1 MEDTTS
7 RRCTHR
13 WVLGEPTM
21 STVSGVC
28 RYCGAHRTY
37 PSVLEL
43 HQATPDY
50 AELDRKTVVRSLET
64 TTMVEAA

>member
-1 MEDTTS
+1 MENTTN
-7 RRCTHR
+7 RHCTHR

-37 PSVLEL
+37 PSLLEL
-43 HQATPDY
+43 HQSAPDY
-50 AELDRKTVVRSLET
+50 AELDRKTIVRSLEAT
-64 TTMVEAA
+64 AVFEAA

>member
-13 WVLGEPTM
+13 WILGEPTLN
-21 STVSGVC
+21 SVSGVC
-28 RYCGAHRTY
+28 RNCGAHRTY

-43 HQATPDY
+43 RQTTPDY
-50 AELDRKTVVRSLET
+50 AELDRKTVVRSLEVT
-64 TTMVEAA
+64 TLSEAA

>member
-64 TTMVEAA
+64 TAMVEAA

>member
-28 RYCGAHRTY
+28 RNCGAHRTY

-43 HQATPDY
+43 HQPTPDY
-50 AELDRKTVVRSLET
+50 AELDRKTVVRPLET
-64 TTMVEAA
+64 TAMVEAA

>member
-43 HQATPDY
+43 RQATPDY
-50 AELDRKTVVRSLET
+50 AELDRKAIVRSLEAT
-64 TTMVEAA
+64 ATVEAA

>member
-28 RYCGAHRTY
+28 RHCGARRTY
-37 PSVLEL
+37 PSVLGL
-43 HQATPDY
+43 HQSTPDY
-50 AELDRKTVVRSLET
+50 AELDRKAVVRSLEAIALG
-64 TTMVEAA
+64 EAA

>member
-1 MEDTTS
+1 MEDATS

-37 PSVLEL
+37 PSVLDL
-43 HQATPDY
+43 RQATPDY
-50 AELDRKTVVRSLET
+50 AELDRKTVVRSLEGT
-64 TTMVEAA
+64 AMVEAA